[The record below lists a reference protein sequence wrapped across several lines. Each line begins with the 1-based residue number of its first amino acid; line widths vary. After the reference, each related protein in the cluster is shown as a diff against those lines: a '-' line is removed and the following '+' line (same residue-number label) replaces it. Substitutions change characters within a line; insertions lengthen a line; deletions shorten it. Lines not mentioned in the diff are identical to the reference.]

1 MHVLFVHKNFPA
13 QFGHI
18 GAHLAR
24 EAGWRCTFV
33 SEKPPTEAAGVT
45 NIQYSVK
52 GGATPKTHY
61 VSRTFENAV
70 WHAAGVYESLAPVR
84 AVVKPDLIVGH
95 SGFGS
100 TIFLRELYPDT
111 PVINYFE
118 YFYRSRNS
126 DLDFRPDSPV
136 EEADRLRSYIRNAM
150 ILLDMEYCA
159 AGYSPTH
166 FQHSVMP
173 ETYKPKIR
181 VLHDGVETSFW
192 RRRESPDRRLG
203 TLTLEPDER
212 LVTYCSRG
220 LESMRGFDVF
230 MRAAKLIYEAYPKV
244 KIVIVGG
251 EEVAY
256 GGDTR
261 RTGGKSFKDH
271 VLSQDDYDPKRILF
285 AGQVP
290 PDTLAQLFSLSDVH
304 VYLTVP
310 FVLSWSMLN
319 AMACESV
326 VLGSDTA
333 PVAEVI
339 TDGEN
344 GLLCDFFDAERLAA
358 RALEVLEAP
367 ERFRELGRAARGTVE
382 DRFSMTTIMPRM
394 REFYEE
400 VVALSPHR

>member
-18 GAHLAR
+18 GAHLVR
-24 EAGWRCTFV
+24 EAGWECTFV
-33 SEKPPTEAAGVT
+33 SEKPPGDAGGVA
-45 NIQYSVK
+45 NIQYSLK

-70 WHAAGVYESLAPVR
+70 WHAMGVYESLAPVR
-84 AVVKPDLIVGH
+84 AVVQPDLIVGH

-111 PVINYFE
+111 PIVNYFE
-118 YFYRSRNS
+118 YFYRSHDS

-136 EEADRLRSYIRNAM
+136 EDADRLRSYVRNAM
-150 ILLDMEYCA
+150 ILLDMEYCT
-159 AGYSPTH
+159 AGYSPTQW
-166 FQHSVMP
+166 QHSVLP
-173 ETYKPKIR
+173 DTYKPKIR
-181 VLHDGVETSFW
+181 VLHDGIDTGFW
-192 RRRESPDRRLG
+192 RRREVPERRLG

-230 MRAAKLIYEAYPKV
+230 MKAAKLIYEAYPKV

-251 EEVAY
+251 DEVAY

-271 VLSQDDYDPKRILF
+271 VLAQDKYDPERVLF

-290 PDTLAQLFSLSDVH
+290 PDALAQLFSLSDVH
-304 VYLTVP
+304 FYLTVP
-310 FVLSWSMLN
+310 FVLSWSMLD
-319 AMACESV
+319 AMACEAV
-326 VLGSDTA
+326 VLGSSTA
-333 PVAEVI
+333 PVTEVI
-339 TDGEN
+339 ADGEN
-344 GLLCDFFDAERLAA
+344 GLLCDFFDAEVMAA
-358 RALEVLEAP
+358 RAVEVLEAP
-367 ERFRELGRAARGTVE
+367 ERFRELGQAARRTIEERYGMDV
-382 DRFSMTTIMPRM
+382 IMPRM
-394 REFYEE
+394 RAFYEE
-400 VVALSPHR
+400 VAGAA